1 MLPTILL
8 AALQTVQAAAAPP
21 SVAEMRPLT
30 RAVPDSPGKCP
41 EATLHYAQEDVARGP
56 RRLIELP
63 PGRLELA
70 VMREFDGCPI
80 PAVVREGIGGNSVLP
95 PGRAPSHR

>member
-1 MLPTILL
+1 MLLTILL
-8 AALQTVQAAAAPP
+8 AALQLAQAPAASAPTP
-21 SVAEMRPLT
+21 EFRQILP
-30 RAVPDSPGKCP
+30 PDSRAKDCP
-41 EATLHYAQEDVARGP
+41 RATLRYAEEDVRRGA

-80 PAVVREGIGGNSVLP
+80 PAILRDGIGGRPQGPEGQS
-95 PGRAPSHR
+95 GRR

>member
-1 MLPTILL
+1 MLLTILL
-8 AALQTVQAAAAPP
+8 AALQTAQAAAVPA
-21 SVAEMRPLT
+21 SGAEMRPLM
-30 RAVPDSPGKCP
+30 RAVPGSPGKCP
-41 EATLHYAQEDVARGP
+41 ETTLHYAQEDVSRGP

-80 PAVVREGIGGNSVLP
+80 PAVVREGIGGNPV
-95 PGRAPSHR
+95 RAEKPETSRR